1 MLHIITPLYR
11 YELLAKV
18 YESIPKYDDIT
29 WHISKTSHREKLL
42 NEFIHYDSRVKIYE
56 IDCLD
61 TDIITKR
68 NTVFDNIEDG
78 FFYLLDDDT
87 IFLEE
92 TYKVYKEYNDIGF
105 EGMIVGQNN
114 FIKNLKLSSIPEET
128 FIDTGMIICHSKVL
142 KKQRWE
148 WTKTVA
154 RDCYFWSRCYQF
166 FGKENTVFL
175 NRVISHYNSLGPYMI
190 IRKSLLFMD
199 FKYDVYNLSFA
210 RNYTRLALA
219 KNSFYYFIALKK
231 NPTNMEK
238 INHIKSMLDAF
249 SK

>member
-29 WHISKTSHREKLL
+29 WHISKTSHREKLS

-92 TYKVYKEYNDIGF
+92 TYKVYKEYNNTGF

-114 FIKNLKLSSIPEET
+114 FIKNVKLSSIPEECN
-128 FIDTGMIICHSKVL
+128 IDTGMVVCHSKVL
-142 KKQRWE
+142 KIHKWE
-148 WTKTVA
+148 WAKTVS
-154 RDCYFWSRCYQF
+154 RDWDFWSRCYQF
-166 FGKENTVFL
+166 FGKENTIFL
-175 NRVISHYNSLGPYMI
+175 DSVISHYNALGPY
-190 IRKSLLFMD
+190 IRISKSLFFMNI
-199 FKYDVYNLSFA
+199 KYDVYNLSFA
-210 RNYTRLALA
+210 RIYTRLALS
-219 KNSFYYFIALKK
+219 KKCFYYFFSVKK
-231 NPTNMEK
+231 SSVKIEQ
-238 INHIKSMLDAF
+238 INHIKSVLDALR
-249 SK
+249 K

>member
-1 MLHIITPLYR
+1 MLNIITPLYR

-29 WHISKTSHREKLL
+29 WHISKTSHRAKLL

-68 NTVFDNIEDG
+68 NTVFDNINDG

-87 IFLEE
+87 IFLDE
-92 TYKVYKEYNDIGF
+92 TYKVYKEYNDTGF
-105 EGMIVGQNN
+105 EGMIVGQSN
-114 FIKNLKLSSIPEET
+114 FIKDVKLSSIPEECY
-128 FIDTGMIICHSKVL
+128 IDTGMVVCHSKVL
-142 KKQRWE
+142 KIQKWE
-148 WTKTVA
+148 WTKTVP
-154 RDCYFWSRCYQF
+154 RDWDFWSRCYQF
-166 FGKENTVFL
+166 FGKENTVFVD
-175 NRVISHYNSLGPYMI
+175 RVISHYNSLGPYVK
-190 IRKSLLFMD
+190 IRKSLCFMD
-199 FKYDVYNLSFA
+199 FKYDVYSLSLA

-219 KNSFYYFIALKK
+219 KNSFYYYFSMKK
-231 NPTNMEK
+231 SSIKMEQ